1 MRRGEELVPMTPDML
16 KRIFNEAEP
25 DFSAQICPH
34 AKFEDLDKESIKVF
48 REMWMRKS
56 GNHSLKSLSDTA
68 IAQGYWS
75 IEDKKMT
82 YAALILFGKP

>member
-1 MRRGEELVPMTPDML
+1 MMPNSIALQMTPDML

-48 REMWMRKS
+48 REMWLRKS
-56 GNHSLKSLSDTA
+56 GNHSLKSLSD
-68 IAQGYWS
+68 QQLLKDVG
-75 IEDKKMT
+75 
-82 YAALILFGKP
+82 ALRREERNDGQ